1 MVPPEDDVG
10 AEVRCAYELER
21 AEMVRRRIPGAAG
34 FFVVSIAA
42 ATIVDRDE
50 SGYTYAVETTGTTT
64 AKAGWFK
71 RAITLG
77 RAGTKTTARVQ
88 LTVRV
93 AAEGAGSRVSVEGA
107 DDDASRD
114 AARAL
119 LQTLR
124 ERLS

>member
-1 MVPPEDDVG
+1 LSGNGLSVSDAVANTWSRVG
-10 AEVRCAYELER
+10 LALER
-21 AEMVRRRIPGAAG
+21 SG
-34 FFVVSIAA
+34 A
-42 ATIVDRDE
+42 ATIVNRDDA
-50 SGYTYAVETTGTTT
+50 GYTYTVETTGTTT
-64 AKAGWFK
+64 TKPGWFK

-77 RAGTKTTARVQ
+77 RAGNKTTARVQ

-93 AAEGAGSRVSVEGA
+93 AAEGSGSRVSVEGA
-107 DDDASRD
+107 DDEASRD